1 MLPVIVTVRTALI
14 ILFFSRLYNTIPR
27 TINKDSLAAQRHI
40 LPPYFLKND
49 VPSISCT
56 TRIST
61 FLCLLYKFSF
71 PFIWFVS
78 MDFSSP
84 SSSGCMLI
92 PRDVLVYFCLLYLYF
107 FHFNVHFP
115 KILFSLLIFH
125 IDEGKDN
132 PAFVPIQF
140 SDKFFCLS
148 SL

>member
-92 PRDVLVYFCLLYLYF
+92 PRDVLVYFCLLYLCF
-107 FHFNVHFP
+107 FQCTFSKNS
-115 KILFSLLIFH
+115 LSLLIFH

-132 PAFVPIQF
+132 PAFIPIQF
-140 SDKFFCLS
+140 SDKIFCPS